1 MNVEKYYENLPLPG
15 CAMSVNGEYLE
26 EVIRGYMTSSVSG
39 RTSFS
44 SDIKNV
50 EIGRTNGSRYI
61 NKKDK
66 SKTITVSFALVS
78 QNETK
83 HYENINKINKIL
95 HDENLQIIFKDQDHM
110 YYICNCDSVNI
121 QEFDAGG
128 SGVIACSGQIS
139 LTLSDPYKYSTKLY
153 EVEPSLDN
161 GYTFSVD
168 YRGNVPA
175 KPIFEATMKSDNGFI
190 GYIDQDGNILQFGNV
205 DEADKDPYEQN
216 EYLVGLPTIIEASD
230 DVGGKDYLH
239 PLYGTKGTLTTTNW
253 FGKTF
258 LRLGTAG
265 GQVGNANGGLRTITI
280 PADSEGVT
288 GAKNWYCYM
297 HVLFYAGLMGQT
309 GEMSVSFL
317 TKDNKLIAAYNWH
330 KADTTG
336 NTGMFDFIVH
346 NPNAQPN
353 DMPQGRI
360 IRQFTYTT
368 SHLQT
373 QNPWYWDWG
382 HCDILKE
389 GSSIRFFYYGQ
400 YYSYTIPEIENLECA
415 KIQVAVKQWGD
426 RSGDR
431 FMTYAGFDTINFQ
444 KMNVSKWKD
453 VPNKFSKDDVFLVD
467 TKDGTVT
474 LKGMPQYGL
483 GAIGNAWDAF
493 QLKPGNNQIKCVNS
507 EWATKPDY
515 KIKYREVYL

>member
-50 EIGRTNGSRYI
+50 EVGRTNGSRYI

-66 SKTITVSFALVS
+66 SKTITVAFILVS

-95 HDENLQIIFKDQDHM
+95 HDENLQIIFKDQDYM
-110 YYICNCDSVNI
+110 YYTCNCDSVNI

-153 EVEPSLDN
+153 EVEPSLDD

-175 KPIFEATMKSDNGFI
+175 KPIFEATMKSDNGFV

-205 DEADKDPYEQN
+205 DEADKTPYKQDEM
-216 EYLVGLPTIIEASD
+216 LLHIEDFIKAPD
-230 DVGGKDYLH
+230 DINGTDYMH
-239 PLYGTKGTLTTTNW
+239 PIYGAKGTLTTTNW

-258 LRLGTAG
+258 LRLGSPG
-265 GQVGNANGGLRTITI
+265 EQVGRANGGLRTVMV
-280 PADSEGVT
+280 PADSEGEV
-288 GAKNWYCYM
+288 GAENWYCYM
-297 HVLFYAGLMGQT
+297 HLIFYAGLMGQT
-309 GEMSVSFL
+309 GEMCINFL
-317 TKDNKLIAAYNWH
+317 TDDNKLIAGLNWH
-330 KADTTG
+330 KTDTTG
-336 NTGMFDFIVH
+336 NTGHYDIVTYD
-346 NPNAQPN
+346 PNNQEPLN
-353 DMPQGRI
+353 KGCKVL
-360 IRQFTYTT
+360 RQWYYTT
-368 SHLQT
+368 SHIQT

-382 HCDILKE
+382 HCDLWKE
-389 GSSIRFFYYGQ
+389 GTKLRFFYYGS
-400 YYSYTIPEIENLECA
+400 YYTYDVPEIAGLVCK
-415 KIQVAVKQWGD
+415 KIQIAIKQWGD

-431 FMTYAGFDTINFQ
+431 FMTYMGIDTLNFR
-444 KMNVSKWKD
+444 KSHVEKWKD

-483 GAIGNAWDAF
+483 GAIGNAWDSF